1 MISYLIFYHDID
13 IEMLSDEEKDIMV
26 GKISIENV
34 SYLFELKKADL
45 LAQSSDYHYLLENIN
60 NEQRKIKY
68 LKQKNI

>member
-1 MISYLIFYHDID
+1 MISYLIFYHDIN
-13 IEMLSDEEKDIMV
+13 IEMLSDEEKDIIV
-26 GKISIENV
+26 GKIGIENIG
-34 SYLFELKKADL
+34 YLFELKKADL